1 MSMRW
6 YVVHAYSQYEN
17 SVKKALIER
26 IARAGLQDKFGEIL
40 VPTEEVVEIKDGV
53 KRITER
59 KFFPGYVLVQ
69 MEMNEDTWHLVKSTP
84 KVMGFIGG
92 TPDKP
97 APISDKEAETHPQ
110 PGRAS
115 RSRSRVRRRCSS
127 RAKRFASR
135 KARSPISPGVVEEV
149 NYEKN
154 RLRVAVLIFGRS
166 TPVELEFSQVE
177 KG

>member
-1 MSMRW
+1 MTMRW

-17 SVKKALIER
+17 SVKKALVER
-26 IARAGLQDKFGEIL
+26 IGRAGLQDKFGDIL
-40 VPTEEVVEIKDGV
+40 VPTEEVVEIRDGV
-53 KRITER
+53 KRTTER

-69 MEMNEDTWHLVKSTP
+69 MEMDEDTWHLVKSTP
-84 KVMGFIGG
+84 RVLGFIGG

-97 APISDKEAETHPQ
+97 APISEKEANAILNRVEEAVEKPKPKTLYD
-110 PGRAS
+110 PGES
-115 RSRSRVRRRCSS
+115 VRVIDGP
-127 RAKRFASR
+127 FADFS
-135 KARSPISPGVVEEV
+135 GVVEEV